1 MIARAQRVIA
11 ACDSSKIGATTL
23 AKMIDLGDL
32 DILVTDSDIAPDQ
45 LAAIRATGVDVQ
57 IVEAPRG

>member
-1 MIARAQRVIA
+1 VIA

-23 AKMIDLGDL
+23 AKMVDLGDL
-32 DILVTDSDIAPDQ
+32 DVLVTDSDITPDQ
-45 LAAIRATGVDVQ
+45 LAAVRATGVDVQ